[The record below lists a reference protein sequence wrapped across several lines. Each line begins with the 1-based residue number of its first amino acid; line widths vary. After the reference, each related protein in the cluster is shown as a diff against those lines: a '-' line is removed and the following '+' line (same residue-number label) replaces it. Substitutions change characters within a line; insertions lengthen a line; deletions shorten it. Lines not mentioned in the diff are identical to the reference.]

1 MIRIV
6 ESNVWWAQQ
15 GGGVIDGVAGLV
27 SLKINEPVFIVATN
41 ELKQLEELCQMQR
54 PEKQQLR
61 WWWQVNFALTNWST
75 FEIDTRARSSEKQTT
90 MFEQQYSIC
99 NLRQIGFFGNSQ
111 LSMASNVSVCSRR
124 SSTLRRRTDPG
135 LVECLS
141 WVGLLMEN
149 ICFQQWNSAA
159 KSFERTKKAAFRE
172 RVCSVLHH
180 LSVLS
185 SINVSK
191 WRT

>member
-61 WWWQVNFALTNWST
+61 W
-75 FEIDTRARSSEKQTT
+75 
-90 MFEQQYSIC
+90 
-99 NLRQIGFFGNSQ
+99 
-111 LSMASNVSVCSRR
+111 
-124 SSTLRRRTDPG
+124 
-135 LVECLS
+135 
-141 WVGLLMEN
+141 
-149 ICFQQWNSAA
+149 
-159 KSFERTKKAAFRE
+159 
-172 RVCSVLHH
+172 
-180 LSVLS
+180 
-185 SINVSK
+185 
-191 WRT
+191 